1 MINLVF
7 TLLALAAGI
16 LLGSAG
22 VFLFTKKLSDIQT
35 VFAGLAMMLLLCIF
49 SAFALWCE
57 EMSGNPHSLVPWF
70 DSISTAIILSF
81 GIYLAIVFHSRKEI
95 KKALKEWKKR
105 DWIAVASATLLAKLP
120 LIIWIVMSLLS
131 DHTCWVALAVAI
143 GISIT
148 TVIVFYVLLNF
159 AWVLKYGFCNTI
171 S

>member
-1 MINLVF
+1 MINF
-7 TLLALAAGI
+7 IYTLLTLAAGI

-35 VFAGLAMMLLLCIF
+35 VFAGLGMMLLLCICG
-49 SAFALWCE
+49 AFALWCE
-57 EMSGNPHSLVPWF
+57 EMSGNPHSLIPWF
-70 DSISTAIILSF
+70 DIISTAIILFF
-81 GIYLAIVFHSRKEI
+81 GVYLAMVLHSQAEI

-105 DWIAVASATLLAKLP
+105 DWISIAAATLLAKLP

-148 TVIVFYVLLNF
+148 TVTVFYFLLNF
-159 AWVLKYGFCNTI
+159 AWILKYGFCNTAP
-171 S
+171 